1 MPSSPPLKP
10 ESAAVRTAEGAG
22 ATEASPSDETLMTRF
37 RQGDTRAFE
46 ALFQRY
52 SRPVHGYLSRL
63 TGSPAAAEDLVQQTF
78 LSVVRS
84 RGRFLEGARVKPWL
98 YAIATN
104 AARDW
109 QRRRRPEELTEEGEL
124 PTSVPAE
131 APTARDTGLERA
143 VQRALEQLPEGQR
156 LPIMLHRF
164 EGMGFA
170 EIAESLGLTETAV
183 KVRAHR
189 GYARLRELLA
199 ALREET
205 NG

>member
-1 MPSSPPLKP
+1 MPSSPLKP
-10 ESAAVRTAEGAG
+10 ETAAARTADGAG
-22 ATEASPSDETLMTRF
+22 ASEASSESDETLMTRF
-37 RQGDTRAFE
+37 CQGDTRAFD
-46 ALFQRY
+46 ALFQRHA
-52 SRPVHGYLSRL
+52 RPVHGYLCRL

-78 LSVVRS
+78 LSLVRS

-109 QRRRRPEELTEEGEL
+109 QRRRRPEDLTAAGEL

-131 APTARDTGLERA
+131 APAPRDAGLERA
-143 VQRALEQLPEGQR
+143 VQKALAQLPEGQR

-170 EIAESLGLTETAV
+170 EIAEAMGLTETAV

>member
-1 MPSSPPLKP
+1 MPSSPLKP
-10 ESAAVRTAEGAG
+10 DSAAARTADGAG
-22 ATEASPSDETLMTRF
+22 APEASESDETLMTRF
-37 RQGDTRAFE
+37 RQSDTRAFE
-46 ALFQRY
+46 ALFQRHA
-52 SRPVHGYLSRL
+52 RPVHGYLSRL

-109 QRRRRPEELTEEGEL
+109 QRRRRPEDLTDAGEL
-124 PTSVPAE
+124 PAGVPAE
-131 APTARDTGLERA
+131 APAPRDTGLERA
-143 VQRALEQLPEGQR
+143 VQRALDQLPEGQR
-156 LPIMLHRF
+156 IPIMLHRF

-170 EIAESLGLTETAV
+170 EIAEALGLTETAV

>member
-1 MPSSPPLKP
+1 
-10 ESAAVRTAEGAG
+10 
-22 ATEASPSDETLMTRF
+22 MTRF
-37 RQGDTRAFE
+37 CQGDARAFD

-52 SRPVHGYLSRL
+52 ARPIHRYLARL
-63 TGSPAAAEDLVQQTF
+63 TGSPAAAEDLSQQTF
-78 LSVVRS
+78 LSLVRG
-84 RGRFLEGARVKPWL
+84 RGRFQEGARVKPWL

-109 QRRRRPEELTEEGEL
+109 QRRKRPEDLTDEGEL
-124 PTSVPAE
+124 PTSVPME
-131 APTARDTGLERA
+131 EPGPRDAGLERA

-156 LPIMLHRF
+156 IPIVLHRF

-170 EIAESLGLTETAV
+170 EIAESMGLTESAV

-199 ALREET
+199 TLREET

>member
-1 MPSSPPLKP
+1 MPSSPLTP
-10 ESAAVRTAEGAG
+10 ETAAVRTAEGAG
-22 ATEASPSDETLMTRF
+22 ASEASSESDETLMTRF

-46 ALFQRY
+46 SLFQRHA
-52 SRPVHGYLSRL
+52 RPVHGYLYRL
-63 TGSPAAAEDLVQQTF
+63 TGSAAAAEDLVQQTF

-84 RGRFLEGARVKPWL
+84 RGRFLDGARVKPWL

-109 QRRRRPEELTEEGEL
+109 QRRRRPEDLTEAGEL
-124 PTSVPAE
+124 PASVPAE
-131 APTARDTGLERA
+131 APAPRDRGLERA
-143 VQRALEQLPEGQR
+143 VQQALAQLPEGQR
-156 LPIMLHRF
+156 IPIMLHRF
-164 EGMGFA
+164 EGMSFA
-170 EIAESLGLTETAV
+170 EIAEAMGLTETAV

-199 ALREET
+199 ALREEA